1 MSRNPFDLPYLVVS
15 MAAIGA
21 VTASFGVAQG
31 DLDYARISA
40 LASTAAAAAG
50 IVLLSWLRSLDR
62 ALEESARTLRDTL
75 QDQNVLAGARRLAQV
90 VERLRQRSEARTE
103 RLGHV
108 EELLRGQARAATE
121 INQMARSGADTKS
134 GVVSEQLHAVK
145 RVSGA
150 WDQINSMSE
159 RIASQAEEVERASS
173 QASAS
178 SEQGEDASR
187 EAVDEMDRVRD
198 AVMAIAQRMRNLRNT
213 SDQVDQTARAIDQ
226 VSTQINLLALNA
238 AIEAAG
244 AGEFGERFGVVA
256 VEVKQLA
263 DQTVVATRMIKDLL
277 EEIRS
282 EVAEG
287 IELTEQGAT
296 SVERGFNRV
305 RKLEDVLGGLR
316 GAIDIADRN
325 AKNILSSTRVQVF
338 AVRNARK
345 EVEGIERSLVGAEG
359 DDSTFLQ
366 ALQRLRD
373 LTDVLE
379 SLDPE
384 AR

>member
-1 MSRNPFDLPYLVVS
+1 

-21 VTASFGVAQG
+21 VTASFGVAKG
-31 DLDYARISA
+31 DLTYVRISA
-40 LASTAAAAAG
+40 LASTLAAAIG

-62 ALEESARTLRDTL
+62 ALEESARTLRNTI
-75 QDQNVLAGARRLAQV
+75 QERNVPIGARRLAQV
-90 VERLRQRSEARTE
+90 VERLRERSEARSD
-103 RLGHV
+103 RLDRV
-108 EELLRGQARAATE
+108 EELLRGQARVAND
-121 INQMARSGADTKS
+121 ISQLARSGADSKS
-134 GVVSEQLHAVK
+134 DVVSEQLNAVK

-173 QASAS
+173 QASHS
-178 SEQGEDASR
+178 SEQGADASR
-187 EAVDEMDRVRD
+187 EAVDEMDRVRE

-277 EEIRS
+277 EEVRG

-287 IELTEQGAT
+287 IDLTELGAT
-296 SVERGFNRV
+296 SVERGYGRV
-305 RKLEDVLGGLR
+305 RKLQDVLGGLR
-316 GAIDIADRN
+316 GAIEIADRN

-345 EVEGIERSLVGAEG
+345 EVEGIQRSLINAEA
-359 DDSTFLQ
+359 DESTFLE
-366 ALQRLRD
+366 ALERLRE
-373 LTDVLE
+373 LADVLE